1 MPARL
6 SLAPLKALFPRSGS
20 RAGPARTAEATEHA
34 VDERSLE
41 GKSKNPHLDT
51 DDEASLQN
59 VAEAAE
65 HDPDLNPGGLSF
77 EEGKSRFLAHS
88 QDQMLTE
95 SLQTLQEERAVI
107 SGCSVARCSCAFSE
121 RRIYAVEN

>member
-6 SLAPLKALFPRSGS
+6 SLAPLKALFPRAGAK
-20 RAGPARTAEATEHA
+20 AGPSRTAEVTDHTA
-34 VDERSLE
+34 DERSLE
-41 GKSKNPHLDT
+41 GKSKSPHLDT

-77 EEGKSRFLAHS
+77 EEGKPCSHTRSHYG
-88 QDQMLTE
+88 MLTE
-95 SLQTLQEERAVI
+95 LLQTLREERAVT
-107 SGCSVARCSCAFSE
+107 SECSAVRCSCMST
-121 RRIYAVEN
+121 RYCVYVV

>member
-20 RAGPARTAEATEHA
+20 RAGPSHTAEVTDHTA
-34 VDERSLE
+34 DERSLE
-41 GKSKNPHLDT
+41 DKSKNPHLDT

-65 HDPDLNPGGLSF
+65 HDPELNPGGLSF
-77 EEGKSRFLAHS
+77 EEGKPCSCTLANGR
-88 QDQMLTE
+88 MLTE
-95 SLQTLQEERAVI
+95 LL
-107 SGCSVARCSCAFSE
+107 
-121 RRIYAVEN
+121 

>member
-6 SLAPLKALFPRSGS
+6 SLAPLKALFPRSGAK
-20 RAGPARTAEATEHA
+20 AGPSRTAEVTDHTA
-34 VDERSLE
+34 DERSLE

-77 EEGKSRFLAHS
+77 EEGKSVFLGGFH
-88 QDQMLTE
+88 DRMLTE
-95 SLQTLQEERAVI
+95 LLQTPREERAVI
-107 SGCSVARCSCAFSE
+107 SECS
-121 RRIYAVEN
+121 AVPC

>member
-6 SLAPLKALFPRSGS
+6 SLAPLKALFPRSGA
-20 RAGPARTAEATEHA
+20 RAGPSSTAEVAEHA
-34 VDERSLE
+34 ADERSLE
-41 GKSKNPHLDT
+41 GKSKKPHLDT

-77 EEGKSRFLAHS
+77 EEGKLGFYTHS
-88 QDQMLTE
+88 HDRMLTE
-95 SLQTLQEERAVI
+95 LLQTPREEPAVI
-107 SGCSVARCSCAFSE
+107 SECS
-121 RRIYAVEN
+121 AVPC

>member
-20 RAGPARTAEATEHA
+20 RAGPSGTAEVTDQTT
-34 VDERSLE
+34 DERSLE
-41 GKSKNPHLDT
+41 GKSKNANLDS
-51 DDEASLQN
+51 DDEASLRN

-77 EEGKSRFLAHS
+77 EEGKPGFSR
-88 QDQMLTE
+88 
-95 SLQTLQEERAVI
+95 
-107 SGCSVARCSCAFSE
+107 AFS
-121 RRIYAVEN
+121 